1 MKRLWKRT
9 TRLAVLTLG
18 FGGLFVA
25 ASAVPGTATPSDPSG
40 SFRSTIQARGTN
52 TTPGTIP
59 ISQGLDIVVARND
72 VDPGGTSG
80 WHSHPGGAIVVI
92 AQGEIT
98 FFRWIGNHCT
108 STRYTAGQSF
118 IEHASEVGNAKN
130 TGSTLTVVFATF
142 PGVPVGV
149 IGAQRIDVS
158 PGPPPGTC
166 RGL

>member
-9 TRLAVLTLG
+9 TRLSVLALA

-25 ASAVPGTATPSDPSG
+25 VGGVTGIATPSDPPG

-59 ISQGLDIVVARND
+59 ISQGLDIVVSRND

-130 TGSTLTVVFATF
+130 TGSTLTIVFATF
-142 PGVPVGV
+142 PGVPVG
-149 IGAQRIDVS
+149 GAPRIDVA
-158 PGPPPGTC
+158 PAPGTC
-166 RGL
+166 PGL